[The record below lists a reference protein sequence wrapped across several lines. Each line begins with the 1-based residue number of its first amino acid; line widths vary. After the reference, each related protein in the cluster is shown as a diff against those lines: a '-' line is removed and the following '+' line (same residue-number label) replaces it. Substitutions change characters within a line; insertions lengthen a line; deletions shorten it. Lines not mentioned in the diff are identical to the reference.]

1 MKFKKT
7 MAAIAA
13 GALSVTLG
21 AFALAGC
28 GISGE
33 EYTFEA
39 EAAELAGQGLVMGQT
54 PGFMDI

>member
-28 GISGE
+28 GISG
-33 EYTFEA
+33 
-39 EAAELAGQGLVMGQT
+39 
-54 PGFMDI
+54 